1 VKTLLKIRSSIY
13 GPDGQSS
20 KLADKFAR
28 AWLGNHPGGRVVTRD
43 LTPESMPHLTAA
55 RFRAFAVPAAE
66 RTAEQRAAVEFSD
79 ALIDELKAA
88 DEIVI
93 AVPMYNFSVPST
105 LRAWFDHIA
114 RAGVTF
120 RFTEDGPVGL
130 IDDRRTFVIIT
141 RGGSYEGRA
150 DTQAPYLKQFLSFI
164 GLTDIEWIL
173 AEGLAVD
180 ETKRIGAVEAAN
192 ETIARLQ
199 SAGPA
204 AAA

>member
-1 VKTLLKIRSSIY
+1 MKTLLKVRSSIY

-55 RFRAFAVPAAE
+55 RFQAFAVPAPE
-66 RTAEQRAAVEFSD
+66 RTAEQQAAVGFSD
-79 ALIDELKAA
+79 ELIDELRAA

-130 IDDRRTFVIIT
+130 IDDRKTFVIIT

-150 DTQAPYLKQFLSFI
+150 DTQAPYLRQFLGFI
-164 GLTDIEWIL
+164 GLTDIEWVY
-173 AEGLAVD
+173 AEGLALGQ
-180 ETKRIGAVEAAN
+180 ETRDLSLGAAN
-192 ETIARLQ
+192 ESIAELEPV
-199 SAGPA
+199 AVA
-204 AAA
+204 V